1 MSEYYFNYDKE
12 PRDDILCV
20 DMKSFYASVECV
32 ERGLNPLKTM
42 LVVMSN
48 AENGGGLALA
58 TSPMAKK
65 VLGISNVTRKYD
77 MPYHKD
83 LLIVP
88 PRMNLYIQ
96 KNLVIN
102 NIFRQYV
109 SDEDILIYSIDE
121 TFIRITASKRL
132 FHMNAYEFAVQ
143 FQREIYHETGL
154 FCTIGIGDNPLL
166 SKLAL
171 DNEAKKNK
179 DMIATWRYEDVPNT
193 VWQIKNMTDFWGIN
207 TRTEKTLNNK
217 GIYSI
222 KELANYDYFSLKAS
236 MGIMGEQLFAHSWGV
251 DRTKLSDVYTPKSKS
266 IGNSQ
271 VLMKDYTDVSEIKI
285 VIREIAEQV
294 ATRIRS
300 SGKQTSCVRLTI
312 GYSRFDSER
321 GFNRQTTIQPTNQ
334 SKELT
339 AHCMRLFD
347 KFYNP
352 KMAVRNIAVSYSKLT
367 DDTSLQLNLFDEPT
381 EVIANKE
388 LDEVVDTIR
397 NRYGF
402 SSLVH
407 ASSYMDGSTAIA
419 RSSLVGG
426 HSGGMEGIN
435 Q

>member
-1 MSEYYFNYDKE
+1 M
-12 PRDDILCV
+12 
-20 DMKSFYASVECV
+20 
-32 ERGLNPLKTM
+32 
-42 LVVMSN
+42 
-48 AENGGGLALA
+48 
-58 TSPMAKK
+58 
-65 VLGISNVTRKYD
+65 
-77 MPYHKD
+77 
-83 LLIVP
+83 
-88 PRMNLYIQ
+88 
-96 KNLVIN
+96 
-102 NIFRQYV
+102 
-109 SDEDILIYSIDE
+109 
-121 TFIRITASKRL
+121 
-132 FHMNAYEFAVQ
+132 
-143 FQREIYHETGL
+143 
-154 FCTIGIGDNPLL
+154 L

-236 MGIMGEQLFAHSWGV
+236 MGIMGEQLYAHSWGI
-251 DRTKLSDVYTPKSKS
+251 DRTKLSDVYVPKSKS

-321 GFNRQTTIQPTNQ
+321 GFNRQITIQPTNQ
-334 SKELT
+334 SRELT

-352 KMAVRNIAVSYSKLT
+352 KMAVRNIAVSYAKLT
-367 DDTSLQLNLFDEPT
+367 DDT
-381 EVIANKE
+381 
-388 LDEVVDTIR
+388 
-397 NRYGF
+397 
-402 SSLVH
+402 
-407 ASSYMDGSTAIA
+407 
-419 RSSLVGG
+419 
-426 HSGGMEGIN
+426 
-435 Q
+435 

>member
-20 DMKSFYASVECV
+20 DMKSFYSSVECV

-48 AENGGGLALA
+48 PESGGGIALA
-58 TSPMAKK
+58 SSPMAKQ

-77 MPYHKD
+77 IPYHKD

-143 FQREIYHETGL
+143 FQRDIYHETCL
-154 FCTIGIGDNPLL
+154 FCTIGVGDNPLL

-193 VWQIKNMTDFWGIN
+193 VWKIKNMTDFWGIN
-207 TRTEKTLNNK
+207 TRTEKALNNK

-236 MGIMGEQLFAHSWGV
+236 MGVMGEQLLG
-251 DRTKLSDVYTPKSKS
+251 RRQ
-266 IGNSQ
+266 N
-271 VLMKDYTDVSEIKI
+271 EI
-285 VIREIAEQV
+285 IR
-294 ATRIRS
+294 
-300 SGKQTSCVRLTI
+300 CVC
-312 GYSRFDSER
+312 
-321 GFNRQTTIQPTNQ
+321 P
-334 SKELT
+334 
-339 AHCMRLFD
+339 
-347 KFYNP
+347 
-352 KMAVRNIAVSYSKLT
+352 
-367 DDTSLQLNLFDEPT
+367 
-381 EVIANKE
+381 
-388 LDEVVDTIR
+388 
-397 NRYGF
+397 
-402 SSLVH
+402 
-407 ASSYMDGSTAIA
+407 
-419 RSSLVGG
+419 
-426 HSGGMEGIN
+426 
-435 Q
+435 

>member
-20 DMKSFYASVECV
+20 DMKSFYSSVECV

-77 MPYHKD
+77 IPYHKD

-132 FHMNAYEFAVQ
+132 FHMNAYEFSVQ

-222 KELANYDYFSLKAS
+222 KELASYDYFSLKAS

-251 DRTKLSDVYTPKSKS
+251 DRTKLSDVYVPKSKS

-381 EVIANKE
+381 EIIANKE

-407 ASSYMDGSTAIA
+407 ASSGSVAKF
-419 RSSLVGG
+419 
-426 HSGGMEGIN
+426 
-435 Q
+435 

>member
-20 DMKSFYASVECV
+20 DMKSFYSSVECV

-77 MPYHKD
+77 IPYHKD

-132 FHMNAYEFAVQ
+132 FHMNAYEFSVQ

-236 MGIMGEQLFAHSWGV
+236 MGIMGEQLYAHSWGI
-251 DRTKLSDVYTPKSKS
+251 DRTKLSDVYVPKSKS

-334 SKELT
+334 SKE
-339 AHCMRLFD
+339 
-347 KFYNP
+347 NG
-352 KMAVRNIAVSYSKLT
+352 
-367 DDTSLQLNLFDEPT
+367 SLY
-381 EVIANKE
+381 A
-388 LDEVVDTIR
+388 TI
-397 NRYGF
+397 
-402 SSLVH
+402 
-407 ASSYMDGSTAIA
+407 
-419 RSSLVGG
+419 
-426 HSGGMEGIN
+426 
-435 Q
+435 

>member
-1 MSEYYFNYDKE
+1 MSEYYFNYYKE

-48 AENGGGLALA
+48 AESGGGLALA

-121 TFIRITASKRL
+121 TFIRITSSKRL

-171 DNEAKKNK
+171 DNEAKKNR

-251 DRTKLSDVYTPKSKS
+251 DRTKLSDVYVPKSKS

-321 GFNRQTTIQPTNQ
+321 GFNRQITIQPTNQ

-352 KMAVRNIAVSYSKLT
+352 KMAVRNIAVNYSKLT

-402 SSLVH
+402 SALVH
-407 ASSYMDGSTAIA
+407 AGSYMEGATALKRA
-419 RSSLVGG
+419 SLVGG
-426 HSGGMEGIN
+426 HAGGNEGIN